1 MSCLPSGGAS
11 SLRITVK
18 ICLRSDDSRLIE
30 AFHKATLPDDA
41 SPPANFTITHEVRG
55 GEVVFSITYSGPAT
69 PEAVRT
75 AASTAEEILRLYR
88 MLLETL
94 T

>member
-1 MSCLPSGGAS
+1 VRYRRRGVFT
-11 SLRITVK
+11 LRIVIK
-18 ICLRSDDSRLIE
+18 VYLRNDLKLIE

-41 SPPANFTITHEVRG
+41 NPPANFTITHEVRG
-55 GEVVFSITYSGPAT
+55 GEAVFTISYNGPT
-69 PEAVRT
+69 TSEAVRT
-75 AASTAEEILRLYR
+75 AVSTAEEILRLYR